1 MQLRGFDTYEI
12 TLGDEMRGERASM
25 GKSLVDVERDLRI
38 KGPLIEA
45 IENCDLSAFPNH
57 SVVAGYVRCY
67 ARYLGMD
74 VADCYERFCEE
85 SGFRSPVAMI
95 GGDGAGKVGTSADP
109 LTCTAGAQLA
119 KSRFAA
125 PPIPR
130 GFSIPISLGGL
141 ISSAALVTI
150 VGGLSY
156 GGYALLQDIQRV
168 GFAPL
173 VEAPDI
179 VAEAPA
185 IDAPRI
191 EPDFTRPDAS
201 AYSGDGAL
209 AGLAPSELPK
219 PLHLRRDGPIS
230 AIDPSTYG
238 VFARPEVETPLREG
252 VASGVID
259 SADDAIAS
267 LAVQGQGRQGAG
279 GPGLADGAPV
289 ALASSEPLET
299 GITVHAVEDAWVRI
313 RESEKT
319 ILFEGTLN
327 AGQRFSL
334 PSLADEPTLRAGN
347 AGGVYVVIDGVG
359 YGPVGRRGSV
369 VKNLSLSAED
379 IREQFPQAEPS
390 DFGASDDG
398 DAELTAEQRAAVDLN

>member
-25 GKSLVDVERDLRI
+25 GKSLADVERDLRI

-45 IENCDLSAFPNH
+45 IENCDLSAFATH
-57 SVVAGYVRCY
+57 SVIAGYVRCY

-74 VADCYERFCEE
+74 VTRCYERFCEE

-95 GGDGAGKVGTSADP
+95 GGDGFGKTGSSTDP
-109 LTCTAGAQLA
+109 LNCTAGAQLA

-125 PPIPR
+125 PPIPS

-141 ISSAALVTI
+141 ISSTALVAI
-150 VGGLSY
+150 IGGLSY

-185 IDAPRI
+185 IDIPQVDPEFA
-191 EPDFTRPDAS
+191 RPDAS

-238 VFARPEVETPLREG
+238 VFARPEVDTPPREG

-259 SADDAIAS
+259 SADDAIAQ
-267 LAVQGQGRQGAG
+267 LALQGQGAAQAAG
-279 GPGLADGAPV
+279 PARSPSDSTVVAAAEPV
-289 ALASSEPLET
+289 QT
-299 GITVHAVEDAWVRI
+299 GITVHAVNEAWVSI
-313 RESEKT
+313 RESTKT
-319 ILFEGTLN
+319 ILFQGTLN

-334 PSLADEPTLRAGN
+334 PSLADDPVLRAGN
-347 AGGVYVVIDGVG
+347 AGDVYVLIDGIG
-359 YGPVGRRGSV
+359 YGPVGRPGSV
-369 VKNLSLSAED
+369 VKNLSLSAEA
-379 IREQFPQAEPS
+379 IREQFPQAMPS
-390 DFGASDDG
+390 DLGTDVETG
-398 DAELTAEQRAAVDLN
+398 TELTAEQRAAVDLN